1 MAFGRG
7 NPAPGVLVTS
17 GLGAVAGTLVG
28 DVPTTSRGAIGGARQ
43 AMAEDLL
50 ADYATES
57 Q

>member
-1 MAFGRG
+1 VAFGRG